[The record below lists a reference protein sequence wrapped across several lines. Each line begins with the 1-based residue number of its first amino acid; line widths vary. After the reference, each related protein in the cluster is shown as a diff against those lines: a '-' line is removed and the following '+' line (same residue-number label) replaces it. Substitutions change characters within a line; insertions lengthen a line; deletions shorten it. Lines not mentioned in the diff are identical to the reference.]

1 MLSATI
7 DLLDAG
13 HARIERTL
21 RDVRVDDL
29 SPIGFRFSSREPL
42 EIGTLVQIDLGG
54 HSDAT
59 ARIDEHVDGTYRC
72 MFLTPLTVPVIG
84 DERWSRGV
92 RIAIFLVAGIAAWIV
107 AAALLK
113 AVG

>member
-21 RDVRVDDL
+21 RAVRVDDL
-29 SPIGFRFSSREPL
+29 SPVGFRFSSREPL
-42 EIGTLVQIDLGG
+42 AIGTLVQIDLGG

-72 MFLTPLTVPVIG
+72 TFLTPLTMPVIADG
-84 DERWSRGV
+84 RWPRSV
-92 RIAIFLVAGIAAWIV
+92 RIAVFLVAGISAWI
-107 AAALLK
+107 AAATLLK